1 MEKDTTDKPQPEESL
16 STPSAKQPWV
26 KPQVTFVPPQLT
38 RHGGLAKVTGQGF
51 FGGFSPGTD
60 EEL

>member
-1 MEKDTTDKPQPEESL
+1 VKKDTDDKTRSEETP
-16 STPSAKQPWV
+16 STPSAKRPYV

-38 RHGGLAKVTGQGF
+38 KHGGLTKVTGQGF
-51 FGGFSPGTD
+51 FGGFSPGID